1 MTSRISQQDRVW
13 FLPSI
18 LIPSAYRDRA
28 LQHGSLHHS
37 APNIYARAF
46 AQLKI
51 EPGHAFL
58 NVGSGTFWC
67 SFNKKAPSL
76 EREFSASRMLS
87 CLQVPNHCRV
97 SGGCASVDI
106 CAVACFFLFF
116 WGGVKGTGW
125 ISCVAGILLGESGIN
140 HGVEIYS
147 CVVQFSTRKARKFAA
162 HLSAQATPVPFTK
175 PRFAAG
181 NCYYLDPAAQRYDRI
196 YVGYAKHVKLNGGKI
211 KGGGGVHLLAFI
223 LHCLILAHL
232 PTH

>member
-1 MTSRISQQDRVW
+1 MAIVCTYVRITLMTSHISQQDRVW

-116 WGGVKGTGW
+116 
-125 ISCVAGILLGESGIN
+125 
-140 HGVEIYS
+140 
-147 CVVQFSTRKARKFAA
+147 F
-162 HLSAQATPVPFTK
+162 
-175 PRFAAG
+175 
-181 NCYYLDPAAQRYDRI
+181 
-196 YVGYAKHVKLNGGKI
+196 
-211 KGGGGVHLLAFI
+211 GGGQRDGVDLMRGWDIAWRKRHQPW
-223 LHCLILAHL
+223 C
-232 PTH
+232 